1 MDSALSP
8 APPAA
13 GLRSSRVPGR
23 RSPVVAGLL
32 GWLVPGLGH
41 VYVGQPLKALLLF
54 AAIVPTF
61 TVGLALTDY
70 TCVNPQKYGL
80 EFVAHAWLG
89 GPTILALH
97 GTRDHVLEWMPRW
110 FDVGRLYAAIAGLL
124 NVVALSDVLGAALA
138 RNRVV
143 DRLRR
148 RVERVPDEWVE
159 LLPPLVEIDGRERLF
174 SAVDEAVAGNG
185 PAAEGAA
192 RPAIPGEVVLDPEEP
207 R

>member
-13 GLRSSRVPGR
+13 GLRSARVPGR
-23 RSPVVAGLL
+23 RSPAVAGLL

-41 VYVGQPLKALLLF
+41 LYVGQPLKALLFF

-61 TVGLALTDY
+61 AVGLALTDY

-97 GTRDHVLEWMPRW
+97 GTRDHMLEWMPRW
-110 FDVGRLYAAIAGLL
+110 FDVGRLYAAIAGTQQI
-124 NVVALSDVLGAALA
+124 
-138 RNRVV
+138 
-143 DRLRR
+143 
-148 RVERVPDEWVE
+148 ERAP
-159 LLPPLVEIDGRERLF
+159 
-174 SAVDEAVAGNG
+174 
-185 PAAEGAA
+185 
-192 RPAIPGEVVLDPEEP
+192 
-207 R
+207 